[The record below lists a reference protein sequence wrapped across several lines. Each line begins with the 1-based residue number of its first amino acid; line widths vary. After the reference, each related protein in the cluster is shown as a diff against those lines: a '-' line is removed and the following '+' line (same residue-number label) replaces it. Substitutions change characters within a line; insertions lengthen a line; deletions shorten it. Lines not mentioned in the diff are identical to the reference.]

1 MSAFLAVIKK
11 ELNSVLRDRTMV
23 IAILIQ
29 LFIASFSSA
38 LLLGLLALYDPDTVM
53 QYNGSAVHVGLVGNA
68 ASPLQSFLTSRGV
81 STVRYPSLAS
91 AQAEGAFYQGRLNAI
106 LVVPPE
112 TSAVQ
117 QVQMYLAD
125 SDFAPI
131 IRTVLQG
138 PLKQYENYL
147 RSQRGVQVRYT
158 GLPGKPATAFEF
170 IYSILLPIL
179 MFFPAFVAGS
189 MVIDALT
196 EEVENNTLQTLL
208 SAPLSL
214 NGIVNAKISAAVIL
228 AVIQCTAWLG
238 LLWLNRIAVQ
248 NPVWVLGLAMIVSGI
263 TTTGAG
269 LVAVLFRDRERAQ
282 FVYSLAL
289 LALVA
294 ISTLLGLS
302 PVQTLSRLAIGDH
315 YTSGWNVALVAGFLA
330 LLWLLLSRLAHR
342 LSN

>member
-11 ELNSVLRDRTMV
+11 ELNSVLRDRTML

-53 QYNGSAVHVGLVGNA
+53 QYSGSSVHVGLVSA
-68 ASPLQSFLTSRGV
+68 ANDPLQSFLRARGV
-81 STVRYPSLAS
+81 TSYRYISLAAAES
-91 AQAEGAFYQGRLNAI
+91 AYYQGSLNAI
-106 LVVPPE
+106 LVVPQD
-112 TSAVQ
+112 SGGVQ
-117 QVQMYLAD
+117 QVQLYLAD

-131 IRTVLQG
+131 IRTVLQS

-147 RSQRGVQVRYT
+147 RARRGVQVRYT
-158 GLPGKPATAFEF
+158 NIAGKPSTAFEF
-170 IYSILLPIL
+170 IYSILLPML

-214 NGIVNAKISAAVIL
+214 NGIVNAKISAAVLL
-228 AVIQCTAWLG
+228 AVIQCSAWLG
-238 LLWLNRIAVQ
+238 LLWLNHIAVQ
-248 NPVWVLGLAMIVSGI
+248 NPVWVLSLAVIVSGL
-263 TTTGAG
+263 TATGAG

-282 FVYSLAL
+282 FVYSLSL
-289 LALVA
+289 LAAVA

-302 PVQTLSRLAIGDH
+302 PVQTISRLAIGDY
-315 YTSGWNVALVAGFLA
+315 YTGGWNVAVVALFLL
-330 LLWLLLSRLAHR
+330 LLWLLLTRLAHR
-342 LSN
+342 LVR

>member
-53 QYNGSAVHVGLVGNA
+53 QYSGSAVHVGLV
-68 ASPLQSFLTSRGV
+68 SPSSTPLQSFLSARGV
-81 STVRYPSLAS
+81 SNYRYASLA
-91 AQAEGAFYQGRLNAI
+91 AADLDFYQGRLNAI
-106 LVVPPE
+106 LVVPAE
-112 TSAVQ
+112 ASGLE
-117 QVQMYLAD
+117 QVQLYM
-125 SDFAPI
+125 SDNDFTPI
-131 IRTVLQG
+131 IRTVLQS

-147 RSQRGVQVRYT
+147 RTRRGVTVRYIN
-158 GLPGKPATAFEF
+158 LPGKPATAFEF
-170 IYSILLPIL
+170 IYSILLPML

-189 MVIDALT
+189 MVIDSLT
-196 EEVENNTLQTLL
+196 EEVENNTLPTLL

-214 NGIVNAKISAAVIL
+214 NGIVNAKISAAVLL
-228 AVIQCTAWLG
+228 AIIQCTAWLG
-238 LLWLNRIAVQ
+238 LLWLNNIAVQ
-248 NPVWVLGLAMIVSGI
+248 KPLWVLGMAIIVAGI
-263 TTTGAG
+263 TSTGAG

-289 LALVA
+289 LAIFA

-302 PVQTLSRLAIGDH
+302 PVQTISRLAIGDY
-315 YTSGWNVALVAGFLA
+315 YTSGWDVALVAAFLL

-342 LSN
+342 LAN

>member
-23 IAILIQ
+23 IAIIIQ

-53 QYNGSAVHVGLVGNA
+53 QYSGSSVHVGLVSPAGD
-68 ASPLQSFLTSRGV
+68 PLQSYLSARGIPILQ
-81 STVRYPSLAS
+81 YASLA
-91 AQAEGAFYQGRLNAI
+91 AAERAYYNGKLNAI
-106 LVVPPE
+106 LVVPATAGSLAE
-112 TSAVQ
+112 VQ
-117 QVQMYLAD
+117 LYLAD

-131 IRTVLQG
+131 IRTVLQT

-147 RSQRGVQVRYT
+147 RKQRGVVVRYT
-158 GLPGKPATAFEF
+158 DLQGKPATAFEF
-170 IYSILLPIL
+170 IYSVLLPIL

-208 SAPLSL
+208 SAPLSI
-214 NGIVNAKISAAVIL
+214 NGIINAKISAAVIL

-238 LLWLNRIAVQ
+238 LLWLNDISVENAA
-248 NPVWVLGLAMIVSGI
+248 WVLGLAVLVAGI
-263 TTTGAG
+263 TSAGAA

-289 LALVA
+289 LAAVA

-302 PVQTLSRLAIGDH
+302 PVQTLARLAIGDY
-315 YTSGWNVALVAGFLA
+315 YTSGWNVALVAALLA

-342 LSN
+342 LAN